1 MKTKLFEQCTETAG
15 EILRKGGL
23 VAVPTETV
31 YGLAANGMDASAVER
46 LYEVKG
52 RPAVKPLSLMV
63 SSAEDLPRYA
73 STVPAAARTLAERF
87 WPGPLTLVLQAKEE
101 IPIVVRAGGSTIG
114 LRCPDHPLTLR
125 ALREAGVPFA
135 APSAN
140 PSGSPSPKTAEE
152 VLTYFQ
158 GKIDAV
164 IDGGPCTLGK
174 ESTILD
180 LSSVPYRVLRTG
192 ALPPAEIVS
201 TLVDAMQII
210 GITGTTGSG
219 KSSALEALKEYGAL
233 VIDCDIVYHELLT
246 TSEELLAQLQERFP
260 GAFLSGELDRRA
272 LAGIVFSDED
282 ALQDLNAITHIFVQQ
297 EVQRRLEQ
305 HAMAGGRLAAIDA
318 VELISSGV
326 AGLCDCT
333 VAVLAPVEQ
342 RVKRIMERDGISEQ
356 EARRRI
362 TAQKSDE
369 YYRTN
374 CTFTVINDGSREEF
388 LSEFIKTIREELIQ
402 DGRHQDKSVL

>member
-1 MKTKLFEQCTETAG
+1 M
-15 EILRKGGL
+15 
-23 VAVPTETV
+23 
-31 YGLAANGMDASAVER
+31 
-46 LYEVKG
+46 
-52 RPAVKPLSLMV
+52 
-63 SSAEDLPRYA
+63 
-73 STVPAAARTLAERF
+73 
-87 WPGPLTLVLQAKEE
+87 
-101 IPIVVRAGGSTIG
+101 
-114 LRCPDHPLTLR
+114 
-125 ALREAGVPFA
+125 
-135 APSAN
+135 
-140 PSGSPSPKTAEE
+140 
-152 VLTYFQ
+152 
-158 GKIDAV
+158 
-164 IDGGPCTLGK
+164 
-174 ESTILD
+174 
-180 LSSVPYRVLRTG
+180 G

-326 AGLCDCT
+326 AELCDCT

-342 RVKRIMERDGISEQ
+342 RVKRIIERDGISEQ
-356 EARRRI
+356 EARKRI